1 MGCEKDGANMI
12 VLDQRFDLVIDSGA
26 IKAHHEKLAN
36 LPDIMVS
43 IKESM
48 EMGELWQTCQSRSV
62 IGKADPPQPWL
73 CWLGSRAPG
82 HHSSARH

>member
-1 MGCEKDGANMI
+1 MI

-43 IKESM
+43 IKEGM
-48 EMGELWQTCQSRSV
+48 EIEVGELWADLLKSFRNREGRSTT
-62 IGKADPPQPWL
+62 AMALLAWF
-73 CWLGSRAPG
+73 WG
-82 HHSSARH
+82 HYSSTRH